1 MKDFLKKYRKYALG
15 AYFLLCVFYCIVKIA
30 IPEETTIGQGLEN
43 LGRRQIVERTAYL
56 NEGDLLSFTLPVE
69 ENPLTSI
76 GFYLNTDQLVLDGK
90 LNLKVMDE
98 ETKEVLAHSQI
109 LLQNIEV
116 DQFVQTTV
124 DHYTGE
130 KVLVELS
137 VEDCLQGPRF
147 WLNSTTQTD
156 AETWYNGEKIQNPLV
171 YNAGFSVMTRNIKD
185 AVVTALILGLFGVIL
200 TLITGEQKKEKLKTA
215 PAVFETVKR
224 FYSRY
229 RLLFGGLLTAGIV
242 AALFFYVYDTQ
253 IRIVMN
259 TTERAEII
267 SASSTEEAEI
277 LTFSESEDEI
287 VQIVKCK
294 EETLTGLGVMISVP
308 EGAVPMG
315 TLAARVTDLNSGEVL
330 SENMLDMANAIDG
343 EYINFLFTHEVNDGA
358 AHSFEIRLTPSEEL
372 KATELGIYTNEEG
385 DLLTQVHKYFNI
397 FLKKYFFFM
406 FVAAEL
412 FAVLFYWMVF
422 VKKCKVE
429 TTVLVSLLFLG
440 LIYNFLLLPYMAP
453 DERTHIDMTYRYSND
468 LLGIPYTGNEVT
480 LAKRVDDT
488 KIELVE
494 NPALSNYYIVFNE
507 LLQGVQDDSL
517 VITNTTANTYAPIFV
532 YLPAVLGMTLARLLG
547 FGSIAMLM
555 LARWCNLAFFAVCVW
570 WCMKKL
576 PFGKMALAVIALFP
590 MTIQQCNSF
599 SYDAVITSILFLFS
613 TYIICMTYEDKPIKI
628 SDAAIVSV
636 LSGLLVYGKSGV
648 YLPVCLA
655 ALLIPTKKFGCLWK
669 KLAAAG
675 SLMGIAML
683 SYINRNSGTVT
694 QVMATTAE
702 TSAVGATAGNAVSM
716 GYTVGFF
723 LQNPWKLIQMLC
735 NTVAD
740 KSEFYLESI
749 VGQKM
754 GWVEIEIS
762 RVIFVGFLVLF
773 MISMLKVRGEKQY
786 VTSGQKWWISIVCLL
801 SAGMILMG
809 MLLTWTPFGHVSI
822 EGVQGRYFTPLLLLL
837 SLAGRNNIVL
847 LNDNKDRGIFCGG
860 MVLQLLAVIYLIK
873 ALVIVA

>member
-147 WLNSTTQTD
+147 WLNSTTQTG

-494 NPALSNYYIVFNE
+494 NPVLSNYYIVFNE

-628 SDAAIVSV
+628 SDVAIVSV

>member
-130 KVLVELS
+130 KILVELS

-147 WLNSTTQTD
+147 WLNSTTQTG

-215 PAVFETVKR
+215 SVALKTVKR

-229 RLLFGGLLTAGIV
+229 RLLFGGLLTVGIV
-242 AALFFYVYDTQ
+242 AVLFFYVYDTQ

-267 SASSTEEAEI
+267 STSSTEEPEI
-277 LTFSESEDEI
+277 LTFTEAEDEI

-440 LIYNFLLLPYMAP
+440 WVYNFLLLPYMAP

-628 SDAAIVSV
+628 SDVAIVSV

-669 KLAAAG
+669 KLAVAG

-786 VTSGQKWWISIVCLL
+786 VTSGQKWWLSIVCLL

-809 MLLTWTPFGHVSI
+809 MLLTWTPYGHVSI